1 MIEKRMAYMCV
12 ILFLLCITG
21 DREAG
26 IIRIQKAHNFKLAPF
41 VLLYYWVV
49 AYLRLEYVTKQ

>member
-21 DREAG
+21 DRECW
-26 IIRIQKAHNFKLAPF
+26 
-41 VLLYYWVV
+41 YY
-49 AYLRLEYVTKQ
+49 ENTKGAQF

>member
-26 IIRIQKAHNFKLAPF
+26 IMRIQKAHNFKLAPF
-41 VLLYYWVV
+41 VLLLLGGCLS
-49 AYLRLEYVTKQ
+49 AS